1 MNHSPSTSSHNP
13 SHTDLT
19 SAIRGTLEQLDGLD
33 RETAGYLNSLAFI
46 LQRVAAADHEISPAE
61 VDRMEK
67 ILVEHASL
75 SPPQAVL
82 TVEIA
87 KHRNQIADC
96 CCAYQASRELRSR
109 LDKRS
114 RQRLRRFLDAV
125 AEADGLVHPTEEAE
139 IRQIAAELGIVSDQA
154 ATA

>member
-1 MNHSPSTSSHNP
+1 MNHTPGTSAQEPLHA
-13 SHTDLT
+13 DLT
-19 SAIRGTLEQLDGLD
+19 SGIRSTLDQLDDLD
-33 RETAGYLNSLAFI
+33 SETAGYLNCLAFV
-46 LQRVAAADHEISPAE
+46 LQRVAAADEHICREE

-87 KHRNQIADC
+87 KHRRQLADC

-109 LDKRS
+109 LDGDS
-114 RQRLRRFLDAV
+114 RNRLRRFLDSV

-139 IRQIAAELGIVSDQA
+139 IRQIAAELGIIVGDPEIA
-154 ATA
+154 

>member
-1 MNHSPSTSSHNP
+1 MNHTPGTSAQEPLHA
-13 SHTDLT
+13 DLT
-19 SAIRGTLEQLDGLD
+19 SGIRSTLDQLDDLD
-33 RETAGYLNSLAFI
+33 SETAGYLNCLAFV
-46 LQRVAAADHEISPAE
+46 LQRVAAADEHICRKE

-87 KHRNQIADC
+87 KHRRQLADC

-109 LDKRS
+109 LDGDS
-114 RQRLRRFLDAV
+114 RNRLRRFLDSV

-139 IRQIAAELGIVSDQA
+139 IRQIAAELGIIVGEPEIA
-154 ATA
+154 

>member
-1 MNHSPSTSSHNP
+1 MNHPPRTSAQEP

-19 SAIRGTLEQLDGLD
+19 SGIRGTLRQLDNLD
-33 RETAGYLNSLAFI
+33 RETAGYLNSLALI
-46 LQRVAAADHEISPAE
+46 LQRVAAADEEISHEE

-87 KHRNQIADC
+87 KHRRQLADC
-96 CCAYQASRELRSR
+96 CCAYQASRDLRSR
-109 LDKRS
+109 LDGKS
-114 RQRLRRFLDAV
+114 RRRLHRFLDSV
-125 AEADGLVHPTEEAE
+125 AEADGLVHPNEEAE
-139 IRQIAAELGIVSDQA
+139 IRQIAAELGI
-154 ATA
+154 ATG